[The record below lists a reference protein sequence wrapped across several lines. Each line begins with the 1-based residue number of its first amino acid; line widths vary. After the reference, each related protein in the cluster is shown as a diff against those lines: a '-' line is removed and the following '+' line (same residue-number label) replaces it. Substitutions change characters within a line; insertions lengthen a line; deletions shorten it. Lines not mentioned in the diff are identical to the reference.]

1 MSKPF
6 EQAPEVEGIP
16 TRAAIAPQ
24 VRQVVDRSDGERR
37 RRPMIGGEKLG
48 VDCSKL
54 MASGLYCHW
63 INDYPNRV
71 NEALANGYEFVLLSE
86 VEIEPGV
93 GAFSADSGERVSRIV
108 GHNEQGGPLLGYL
121 MKIKQEWKN
130 ENDAFYQKRAAKID
144 AAIRS
149 GTTTPVEGAY
159 TPKGGIDYGSSLQK

>member
-1 MSKPF
+1 MSKN
-6 EQAPEVEGIP
+6 ETHEGIP
-16 TRAAIAPQ
+16 TREAIAPLSRT
-24 VRQVVDRSDGERR
+24 VMDREDGERR

-54 MASGLYCHW
+54 IASGLYCHW

-71 NEALANGYEFVLLSE
+71 NEALANGYTFVLQSE
-86 VEIEPGV
+86 VELEPGI
-93 GAFSADSGERVSRIV
+93 GAYSADSGDRVSRIV
-108 GHNEQGGPLLGYL
+108 GHTEQGGPLVAYL

-149 GTTTPVEGAY
+149 GTTTPVEGQY
-159 TPKGGIDYGSSLQK
+159 IPKGGIDYGSTLKKLEK